1 MLLWWPEVSKI
12 AFGAYWFGTRYDDAA
27 VAGIW
32 VSFVVRAAGL
42 MWEDVKGEPSC
53 CVCCTYRTATRATL
67 LLFPLFGL
75 TGILFSIEPKG
86 SVSAV
91 LAYRIVNALVQTSQV
106 STITDLIYELFRGA
120 AHKPHLHRQ
129 WRAQREFAGFRQT
142 PSRLLYMKLPST
154 PWVKKNKTPNS

>member
-1 MLLWWPEVSKI
+1 V
-12 AFGAYWFGTRYDDAA
+12 A
-27 VAGIW
+27 VTGIW

-86 SVSAV
+86 SVGAV

-106 STITDLIYELFRGA
+106 STITDLVYELFRGA

-142 PSRLLYMKLPST
+142 PSRLLYEVAVYTVSQ
-154 PWVKKNKTPNS
+154 KNKTPNS